1 MGDGQM
7 NKYLEMFKDYM
18 ESERN
23 LARNTISGY
32 VSDMEQ
38 FITFIDKPL
47 NRITASD
54 VSSFITHLK
63 ESERVAR
70 SRNRKLSALRTF
82 FRFMVRKDK
91 MKHNPADT
99 IEGSKVEQRLP
110 QPIDEI
116 DINKMIALTD
126 NLRDKVMLEILYGA
140 GIRREE
146 LVNLRVNDI
155 NFNNGFIC
163 VFGKGSKERYVPL
176 HPAALD
182 LIREHLCTQDS
193 EWVFEGRYGSHL
205 SIRQVNDIVVKYRT
219 KVGLHK
225 VTPHKFRHSFATHLY
240 NNGAELKVIQ
250 DLMGHSNPSSTQ
262 VYTKVSNER
271 NRVEYLQYHPRNRS
285 L

>member
-1 MGDGQM
+1 MSIV
-7 NKYLEMFKDYM
+7 NKYLELFKEYM

-23 LARNTISGY
+23 LAGNTVSGY

-38 FITFIDKPL
+38 FILFINKPL
-47 NRITASD
+47 NRITAVD
-54 VSSFITHLK
+54 VSDFVSHLK
-63 ESERVAR
+63 DTDCVVRT
-70 SRNRKLSALRTF
+70 RNRKLSALRTF

-91 MKHNPADT
+91 MKYNPADT
-99 IEGSKVEQRLP
+99 IEGGKVEQRLP
-110 QPIDEI
+110 QPIDEVDI
-116 DINKMIALTD
+116 DKMIALTD

-146 LVNLRVNDI
+146 LVMLKVNDI
-155 NFNNGFIC
+155 NFNHGFLRI
-163 VFGKGSKERYVPL
+163 FGKGSKDRYVPL

-182 LIREHLCTQDS
+182 LLREHLCTQDS
-193 EWVFEGRYGSHL
+193 EWVFVGRYGSHL

-219 KVGLHK
+219 KIGMHK
-225 VTPHKFRHSFATHLY
+225 VTPHKFRHSFATHLF

-271 NRVEYLQYHPRNRS
+271 NRTEYLQFHPRTRS